1 MAGPGLRLWHFL
13 VLALLL
19 PGTMLSAQDETN
31 GLPLTGGD
39 FPVAAADT
47 PILTVDLERLF
58 QQTVFGQAVVEDYNA
73 ERRALAA
80 ENREI
85 AEALRTEEL
94 DLAERRPDMDPAVFR
109 EEAQAFDE
117 KAQGIRRAQD
127 SKEAAIEDDLARAQ
141 EEFVQVVQPVL
152 GEILVDRGASVIL
165 HQQSVLLSLDRIDVT
180 DEAIARVDEE
190 IGDGAG
196 LRQQ

>member
-1 MAGPGLRLWHFL
+1 MVRAMALFRFCLCAAF
-13 VLALLL
+13 LALA
-19 PGTMLSAQDETN
+19 GAAMAQDDAQ
-31 GLPLTGGD
+31 GLGMDGSD
-39 FPVAAADT
+39 FPVATMDT

-58 QQTVFGQAVVEDYNA
+58 QDSVFGQAVVEGYNA

-85 AEALRTEEL
+85 AEALRAEEL
-94 DLAERRPDMDPAVFR
+94 DLAERRPDMDPQVFR

-141 EEFVQVVQPVL
+141 DEFVRVVQPVL
-152 GEILVDRGASVIL
+152 GEILVDRGASVIV
-165 HQQSVLLSLDRIDVT
+165 HQQSVLLSLDRIDIT
-180 DEAIARVDEE
+180 DEAIIRIDEQ
-190 IGDGAG
+190 IGDGAE

>member
-1 MAGPGLRLWHFL
+1 MFWTGLRPWHL
-13 VLALLL
+13 LALALLL

-127 SKEAAIEDDLARAQ
+127 SKEAAIEDELARAQ
-141 EEFVQVVQPVL
+141 DEFVQVVQPVL

>member
-1 MAGPGLRLWHFL
+1 
-13 VLALLL
+13 
-19 PGTMLSAQDETN
+19 MLSAQDETN